1 MKHTFVVLILVALTS
16 IPSIACE
23 IEESLVN
30 DAVAT
35 VQSEISVP
43 IQTAV
48 AEVNLTPIQSPE
60 MAATTTADESTPE
73 PVDDE
78 STPEPVEQ
86 DLVSMIDP
94 DSWGAPGGLGSGGSF
109 GGVNQGDCVDLLV
122 EYLEI
127 GEQKGSELG
136 VRQIMDLVASYTES
150 QEGQIDCSD
159 PAQLWD
165 DIQDW
170 LIKKLH
176 IELPPA
182 KITATGVYPVRD
194 KETFV
199 WNEEITL
206 RYPTLHLSEIYAYD
220 IDDSVEPAIGVPW
233 LFDRVE
239 YSWKNCDADSWSN
252 RQSTVYGFSYRADIL
267 ESEYSEDHRL
277 LCIDVESETFGVHLD
292 GSPAAESIRAS
303 ERITLRPYEDREDRF
318 VVIGLGD
325 SYGSGEGNSAKAL
338 TLSELLITQE
348 ADFRWDADSPSIWWD
363 TDSWPEEI
371 ITYTSHADS
380 CHRSSE
386 SGLGK
391 AVQKLARDFQGQ
403 LTYGH
408 FACSGA
414 VAGHLWLNSYTPDF
428 WGNETTQ
435 EPQMIAALNWLA
447 QIGVSA
453 YDVDAIVVSVG
464 GNDVHFADV
473 IYDCFIEAG
482 ECYDETDTL
491 GYRSSINSKIPR
503 AVSHISHVAG
513 AVFPNAEIF
522 FTSYTDGIS
531 VDRTS
536 NYDEDNDGVCS
547 YDDDPWF
554 SEVPYDNDEFWDIL
568 AVDSRFVKGFM
579 ERINDSL
586 DSSVSEFNQNGS
598 MWNEYWPFDHLAPGG
613 QQGMAEEI
621 VDMYPALRG
630 RQWEEAGNG
639 LHVFGR
645 VHLIDSQF
653 SDFQD
658 NGFCTRDRRNIMF
671 NSEAGDRQGYDQFG
685 FWSSGGWHPND
696 FGYKLYGD
704 AIAEALIEAF
714 PQDYQNLRARR

>member
-60 MAATTTADESTPE
+60 MADTTTADESTPE

-78 STPEPVEQ
+78 STPEPVEDESTPEPVEG

-176 IELPPA
+176 IKLPTA
-182 KITATGVYPVRD
+182 KIIAAGVYPVRERD
-194 KETFV
+194 TFV

-277 LCIDVESETFGVHLD
+277 LCIDVVSETFGVHLD

-303 ERITLRPYEDREDRF
+303 ERIKLRPYEDREDRF

-325 SYGSGEGNSAKAL
+325 SYGSGEGNSAKTL
-338 TLSELLITQE
+338 TE
-348 ADFRWDADSPSIWWD
+348 AEWEYIEDGTFWWDA
-363 TDSWPEEI
+363 DSWPEEI

-414 VAGHLWLNSYTPDF
+414 VAGDLWLNSYTPDF
-428 WGNETTQ
+428 YDGSPTMD
-435 EPQMIAALNWLA
+435 PQILQALDWLSEINTSPA
-447 QIGVSA
+447 E
-453 YDVDAIVVSVG
+453 VDAIVVSVG
-464 GNDVHFADV
+464 GNDVHFSDV

-482 ECYDETDTL
+482 DCYDETDTL

-513 AVFPNAEIF
+513 TVFPNAEIF

-531 VDRTS
+531 VDPAS
-536 NYDEDNDGVCS
+536 NYDEDSDGVCS
-547 YDDDPWF
+547 YDDDPWLTN
-554 SEVPYDNDEFWDIL
+554 VPYDDDEFWDIR
-568 AVDSRFVKGFM
+568 AVDSSFVKGFM

-586 DSSVSEFNQNGS
+586 DISVSEVNQNGS
-598 MWNEYWPFDHLAPGG
+598 MWNEYWPFSHLGRGA
-613 QQGMAEEI
+613 QNALAEQI
-621 VDMYPALRG
+621 VDMYPPLRG
-630 RQWEEAGNG
+630 REWRENG
-639 LHVFGR
+639 LNVFGR

-653 SDFQD
+653 SDFRN

-671 NSEAGDRQGYDQFG
+671 NSEAGDRQGYDQFR